1 MEFFSQTQYLILGIF
16 VLILCGLALFI
27 YSVLKR
33 EQEFQKK
40 EEESFGK
47 YSDILDKARQQA
59 AELLNNTSTTSA
71 NLLNETRSTSEHV
84 EVDLDRVLQSIAQ
97 KHIEK
102 LHEDTHVFEISYAQ
116 KLQKL
121 GTSFD
126 TLSDQLLTN
135 ASEIMGKEIAEATKA
150 LTEKSAESQKQLTEQ
165 IHSRLTQTDEQIATY
180 KKERFA
186 AIDEQVRVLVERT
199 YREVLKTSIPD
210 SVHDQMILE
219 SLEKAKAEGVFSL

>member
-1 MEFFSQTQYLILGIF
+1 MEFFSQTQYIILGMF
-16 VLILCGLALFI
+16 VLILSGLALFV
-27 YSVLKR
+27 YDVLKR

-40 EEESFGK
+40 EAASFNK
-47 YSDILDKARQQA
+47 YNDVLDKARQQA
-59 AELLNNTSTTSA
+59 AELLNNTSTASA
-71 NLLNETRSTSEHV
+71 NLLTETRSTSEHI
-84 EVDLDRVLQSIAQ
+84 EVDLDRVLQNIAQ

-121 GTSFD
+121 ESSFD
-126 TLSDQLLTN
+126 TMSDQLLTN
-135 ASEIMGKEIAEATKA
+135 ANNIMAKQIAEATKA
-150 LTEKSAESQKQLTEQ
+150 LTEKSAESQKQLTEE
-165 IHSRLTQTDEQIATY
+165 IHARLTQTDEQIATY
-180 KKERFA
+180 KKERFS

-219 SLEKAKAEGVFSL
+219 SLEKAKAEGTFSL

>member
-1 MEFFSQTQYLILGIF
+1 MEFFSQTQYIILGMF
-16 VLILCGLALFI
+16 VLILSGLALFI
-27 YSVLKR
+27 HSVLKR

-47 YSDILDKARQQA
+47 YHDILEKARQQA
-59 AELLNNTSTTSA
+59 AEMLNNTSTTSA

-102 LHEDTHVFEISYAQ
+102 LHEDTHVLEISYAQ
-116 KLQKL
+116 QLQKL
-121 GTSFD
+121 GVSFD
-126 TLSDQLLTN
+126 TLSEQLLTN
-135 ASEIMGKEIAEATKA
+135 ANAIMAKEIADATKS
-150 LTEKSAESQKQLTEQ
+150 LTEKSTQAQQQLTEQ
-165 IHSRLTQTDEQIATY
+165 IHSRLTQTDEQIETY

-186 AIDEQVRVLVERT
+186 AINEQVRVLVEQT

-210 SVHDQMILE
+210 SVHDQLILE
-219 SLEKAKAEGVFSL
+219 SLEKAKSEGAFSL